1 MEEVK
6 NLQDVQ
12 ETKDDTKETVVKDV
26 DSFFDTDIEKLEP
39 SFKRNRANVDLSNLS
54 LELLFDLELVVS
66 VELARKNMLIRDI
79 LQLGEGSII
88 EFEKLAG
95 ENAELMINDK
105 KIAEGEVVVIDDRF
119 GVRITSLLN
128 PAERLKGITQ

>member
-1 MEEVK
+1 M
-6 NLQDVQ
+6 
-12 ETKDDTKETVVKDV
+12 
-26 DSFFDTDIEKLEP
+26 
-39 SFKRNRANVDLSNLS
+39 
-54 LELLFDLELVVS
+54 LFDLELVVS
-66 VELARKNMLIRDI
+66 VELARKSMLIRDI

-128 PAERLKGITQ
+128 PADRLKGITQ

>member
-6 NLQDVQ
+6 ETPEVK
-12 ETKDDTKETVVKDV
+12 ETKDATKESVVKDV
-26 DSFFDTDIEKLEP
+26 DNFFDTEESMNP
-39 SFKRNRANVDLSNLS
+39 SYSRNRADLSSLS
-54 LELLFDLELVVS
+54 LEMLFDLELVVS
-66 VELARKNMLIRDI
+66 VELARKSMLIRDI

-128 PAERLKGITQ
+128 PADRLKGITQ